1 MFLCIHFYSLYTIFF
16 GGTGDGIT
24 LKVYSHTVMKM
35 VSIRVNCAYRYKI
48 KNLKPQDKLYK
59 VSDRDGL
66 YVAVLTSG
74 TVSFRYDYRIN
85 GRRETLVI
93 GQYGRDGISLAEA
106 REELIAA
113 KKLLKAG
120 QSPAAAKRDG
130 IKKIR
135 GAETFA
141 VHTDSYMKHVIL
153 ADSTRAMK
161 QAVIDRDILP
171 VLGNKMMAEITT
183 SMVRDL
189 CDRIVERGGRA
200 TAVQA
205 REIISSVY
213 RHANDRGHGLFNPA
227 ADIKPSS
234 IAIFKPRER
243 TLTPEEIGLFFR
255 TLDAIGAMGTMKMA
269 LKLVL
274 ITMVRKG
281 EFTNA
286 TWDEIDFKKWT
297 WTIPSDRMK
306 GSRAHV
312 IYLPKQAQDIL
323 VGLQMCAGGSEYLV
337 PGRYNFR
344 KPLSNAA
351 LNSLIDRTVKIIN
364 EDGEHIQGFTVHDM
378 RRTAST
384 LLHEAGYPSDWI
396 EKALAHEQKGVRA
409 VYNKAEYARQRA
421 YMLQQWADMI
431 DSWINGEHTDLIPF
445 SPSKFEKWMAGE

>member
-1 MFLCIHFYSLYTIFF
+1 MLTDTKL
-16 GGTGDGIT
+16 
-24 LKVYSHTVMKM
+24 
-35 VSIRVNCAYRYKI
+35 

-312 IYLPKQAQDIL
+312 IYLPKQAQDLL

>member
-1 MFLCIHFYSLYTIFF
+1 MLTDTKL
-16 GGTGDGIT
+16 
-24 LKVYSHTVMKM
+24 
-35 VSIRVNCAYRYKI
+35 

-153 ADSTRAMK
+153 AESTRAMK

-431 DSWINGEHTDLIPF
+431 DAWINGEHTDLVPF
-445 SPSKFEKWMAGE
+445 SPSKFERWMEDSNK

>member
-1 MFLCIHFYSLYTIFF
+1 MLTDTKL
-16 GGTGDGIT
+16 
-24 LKVYSHTVMKM
+24 
-35 VSIRVNCAYRYKI
+35 

-135 GAETFA
+135 GAETFT

-171 VLGNKMMAEITT
+171 VLGNKMMTEITT

-351 LNSLIDRTVKIIN
+351 LNSLIDRMVKIIN

-445 SPSKFEKWMAGE
+445 SPSKFERWMEDSNK

>member
-1 MFLCIHFYSLYTIFF
+1 MLTDTKL
-16 GGTGDGIT
+16 
-24 LKVYSHTVMKM
+24 
-35 VSIRVNCAYRYKI
+35 

-135 GAETFA
+135 GAETFT

-171 VLGNKMMAEITT
+171 VLGNKMMTEITT

-255 TLDAIGAMGTMKMA
+255 KLDAIGAMGTMKMA

-431 DSWINGEHTDLIPF
+431 DSWIDGEHTDLIPF

>member
-1 MFLCIHFYSLYTIFF
+1 MLTDTKL
-16 GGTGDGIT
+16 
-24 LKVYSHTVMKM
+24 
-35 VSIRVNCAYRYKI
+35 

-274 ITMVRKG
+274 ITMVRKA

>member
-1 MFLCIHFYSLYTIFF
+1 MLTDTKL
-16 GGTGDGIT
+16 
-24 LKVYSHTVMKM
+24 
-35 VSIRVNCAYRYKI
+35 

-153 ADSTRAMK
+153 AESTRAMK

-171 VLGNKMMAEITT
+171 VLGNKMMTEITT

>member
-1 MFLCIHFYSLYTIFF
+1 MLTDTKL
-16 GGTGDGIT
+16 
-24 LKVYSHTVMKM
+24 
-35 VSIRVNCAYRYKI
+35 

-421 YMLQQWADMI
+421 WMLQQWADMI

-445 SPSKFEKWMAGE
+445 SPSKFEKWMEDSNK

>member
-1 MFLCIHFYSLYTIFF
+1 MLTDTKL
-16 GGTGDGIT
+16 
-24 LKVYSHTVMKM
+24 
-35 VSIRVNCAYRYKI
+35 

-205 REIISSVY
+205 MEIISSVY

>member
-1 MFLCIHFYSLYTIFF
+1 MLTDTKL
-16 GGTGDGIT
+16 
-24 LKVYSHTVMKM
+24 
-35 VSIRVNCAYRYKI
+35 

-323 VGLQMCAGGSEYLV
+323 VGLQMCTGGSEYLV

-431 DSWINGEHTDLIPF
+431 DSWINGEHTDLIQF

>member
-1 MFLCIHFYSLYTIFF
+1 MLTDTKL
-16 GGTGDGIT
+16 
-24 LKVYSHTVMKM
+24 
-35 VSIRVNCAYRYKI
+35 

-120 QSPAAAKRDG
+120 QSLAAAKRDG

>member
-1 MFLCIHFYSLYTIFF
+1 MLTDTKL
-16 GGTGDGIT
+16 
-24 LKVYSHTVMKM
+24 
-35 VSIRVNCAYRYKI
+35 

-120 QSPAAAKRDG
+120 QSPATAKRDG

-141 VHTDSYMKHVIL
+141 VHTDSHMKHVIL

-384 LLHEAGYPSDWI
+384 LLHEADYPSDWI